1 MRQSGFANRSDA
13 TDLGVAVDSVQSDV
27 ILQSTFQD
35 TLLLRLL
42 RLRLAWRASGV
53 RHTRIAEKMRLR
65 LSQRWPICDKI
76 LTVSLK
82 LMRRIASPVLMAF

>member
-53 RHTRIAEKMRLR
+53 RHTRLDAKTRLR
-65 LSQRWPICDKI
+65 LAAVAY
-76 LTVSLK
+76 L
-82 LMRRIASPVLMAF
+82 

>member
-35 TLLLRLL
+35 TLLLRLFGC
-42 RLRLAWRASGV
+42 AWRGGLAV
-53 RHTRIAEKMRLR
+53 
-65 LSQRWPICDKI
+65 
-76 LTVSLK
+76 
-82 LMRRIASPVLMAF
+82 